1 MEIITIIK
9 TYKYT
14 PAHKKALKKYYDANK
29 EDKIK
34 KASERYKEK
43 YNNDEEFRTKR
54 KEYMRQ
60 YQQKKREEKKTKEDS
75 SII

>member
-1 MEIITIIK
+1 METITEIK
-9 TYKYT
+9 IYKYT

-34 KASERYKEK
+34 KSSERYKEK

-60 YQQKKREEKKTKEDS
+60 YQQKKREEKKTKENS
-75 SII
+75 SLE